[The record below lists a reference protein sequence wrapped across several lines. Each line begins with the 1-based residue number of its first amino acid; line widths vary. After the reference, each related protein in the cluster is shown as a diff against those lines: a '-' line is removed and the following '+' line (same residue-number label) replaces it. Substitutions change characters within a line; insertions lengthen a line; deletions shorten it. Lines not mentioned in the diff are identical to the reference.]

1 MDATATDRAAT
12 ILAAFGGETPAGDD
26 LRLDVT
32 PQSLYYQLRDAR
44 ASARAEERAADDD
57 PAAGG
62 AVSAHWGIVQAL
74 AIEALESRSKDV
86 EIAAWLA
93 ESLTRHVGLAGLAE
107 GAAIISGLIDR
118 FWNNG
123 LFPAEDPEDPDRRL
137 TAITGLSGQDR
148 DGSMLQPLRK
158 TVLFELDDG
167 TPITF
172 WEYERARDV
181 AAFAASGKTAPRTA
195 PNAPSFDTLEA
206 VAQRNGLASLAALGR
221 DATMA
226 LAAWKTIED
235 VVGRVAGSEAAPS
248 TGRVTALLETLRKTA
263 ARYVPITE
271 TAPAGLAET
280 ATEKSAADAEQPA
293 SPDAAPDTAS
303 REAMLEQ
310 LLRIAEAF
318 RRTEP
323 SSPIS
328 YTLEEAVRRAR
339 LSWPDL
345 LHELIPELPPR
356 SSVLVSLGIR
366 APSE

>member
-1 MDATATDRAAT
+1 M
-12 ILAAFGGETPAGDD
+12 PAGDD

-32 PQSLYYQLRDAR
+32 PQSLYYRLRDAR
-44 ASARAEERAADDD
+44 AAARAEERATDDD
-57 PAAGG
+57 PAAGN

-74 AIEALESRSKDV
+74 AIEALQSRSKDV

-93 ESLTRHVGLAGLAE
+93 ESLTRHEGLAGLAE
-107 GAAIISGLIDR
+107 GAEIISGLIDR

-123 LFPAEDPEDPDRRL
+123 LFPAQDPDDPERRL

-158 TVLFELDDG
+158 TILFELDDG

-181 AAFAASGKTAPRTA
+181 AALAASGKTAQRTA
-195 PNAPSFDTLEA
+195 PEAPSFAVLET
-206 VAQRNGLASLAALGR
+206 VAQRNGRASLTALGR

-226 LAAWKTIED
+226 LAAWRTIED
-235 VVGRVAGSEAAPS
+235 VVSRVAESETAPS
-248 TGRVTALLETLRKTA
+248 TGRVTALLETLQKTA

-271 TAPAGLAET
+271 IAPAGSVET
-280 ATEKSAADAEQPA
+280 TADKAATDTERPA
-293 SPDAAPDTAS
+293 SPHAASDTAS

-310 LLRIAEAF
+310 ILRIAAAF

-323 SSPIS
+323 SSPFS

-345 LHELIPELPPR
+345 LRELIPELPPR
-356 SSVLVSLGIR
+356 SNVLVGLGMR
-366 APSE
+366 PPSE